1 MKNQMKNN
9 KHRNKKNVSLER
21 WLFATSSDSVNNNKI
36 RIKVKTKEKCV
47 KLERWLCPASSDSVK
62 AGWQHFSELLSSLLP
77 DLSFLPSAQIYLH
90 LTATNI
96 S

>member
-1 MKNQMKNN
+1 MK
-9 KHRNKKNVSLER
+9 
-21 WLFATSSDSVNNNKI
+21 
-36 RIKVKTKEKCV
+36 KEKCV

-77 DLSFLPSAQIYLH
+77 DLSFLPPAQIYLH
-90 LTATNI
+90 LAATNI